1 LSTETVLVTGAS
13 GFLGTSLVARLGAV
27 GVRAVGVSRRPPPE
41 VAGERPGQAGWRP
54 CDVEDQ
60 DAVARLFEE
69 VRPTSVFHLA
79 SHVRGA
85 RDVAA
90 VLPTFRANLAS
101 TVHVLVAAAGS
112 GCRRVVLSASMEEL
126 PLDRPA
132 RFPYAIAKR
141 AATEYGRFF
150 QATYGLSVISAR
162 IAMAYGPG
170 QRDVAKLVPHVIL
183 SQLGGRAPRLA
194 SGDRRADWIFVDD
207 VADALIACMR
217 GPDVEGSVVEVG
229 TGRGTSV
236 GEVAEA
242 LTALTGGPAP
252 ERGAL
257 PDRQNDAALIANAD
271 ETFRRIG
278 WRAEIDLGEGLRRT
292 VDWYRQE
299 RAAGRV

>member
-1 LSTETVLVTGAS
+1 
-13 GFLGTSLVARLGAV
+13 
-27 GVRAVGVSRRPPPE
+27 
-41 VAGERPGQAGWRP
+41 
-54 CDVEDQ
+54 
-60 DAVARLFEE
+60 
-69 VRPTSVFHLA
+69 VFHLA

-90 VLPTFRANLAS
+90 VLPTFSANLAS
-101 TVHVLVAAAGS
+101 TVHVLAAAAET

-126 PLDRPA
+126 PLDKPA

-183 SQLGGRAPRLA
+183 SQLAGRAPRLA

-207 VADALIACMR
+207 VADSLIACMKA
-217 GPDVEGSVVEVG
+217 PDVEGTVVEIG
-229 TGRGTSV
+229 TGQGTSV
-236 GEVAEA
+236 GEVAER

-252 ERGAL
+252 DRGAL
-257 PDRQNDAALIANAD
+257 PDRPNDQALIADAE

-278 WRAEIDLGEGLRRT
+278 WRAQIGLDEGLRRT

-299 RAAGRV
+299 RLAQRI